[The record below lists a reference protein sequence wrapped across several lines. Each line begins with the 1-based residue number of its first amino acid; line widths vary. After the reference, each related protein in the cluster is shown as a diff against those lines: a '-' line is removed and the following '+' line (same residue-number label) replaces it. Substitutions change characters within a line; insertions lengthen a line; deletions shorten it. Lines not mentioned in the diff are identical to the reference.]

1 MRGDAG
7 RGRRGEREA
16 WRRGERETGGE
27 GGEGEGGVG
36 RGRRGER
43 EAWGE
48 GGVETW
54 GEGGVARTHC
64 TFSRRTKKPNFH
76 VLQNSFA
83 EGRTRPYSSVS
94 WRASNHNNMY
104 V

>member
-1 MRGDAG
+1 MSRATACGETRGEGDVETWGEGGVETWGEGDGG
-7 RGRRGEREA
+7 RGRRGERE
-16 WRRGERETGGE
+16 T
-27 GGEGEGGVG
+27 
-36 RGRRGER
+36 
-43 EAWGE
+43 WGE

-94 WRASNHNNMY
+94 WRASNHDNMY